1 VGGSR
6 EATSDPKAPS
16 GGAFGKTGIPAGGTG
31 SKSDPLGTGGSKPT
45 GGSSSSGTGTTT
57 PNTAPPKP
65 LQKFVGN
72 ITTGNGSVDYGEKT
86 YSKYWDQITPEN
98 AGKWG
103 SVQSTPTSDFNW
115 KTLDAIYDYTQKNNI
130 VFKQHAFIWGV
141 QQPSGTPTA
150 DQVKTWMKE
159 FCNRYPATRVID
171 VVNEPPPHTTP
182 NYVNNMG
189 GGTNGDW
196 KWIANAFTW
205 AREACPNAVLVLNDF
220 NDIEWSADNQ
230 RMIDIVKKLKAQ
242 NAPIDAIGAQSH
254 DLDHASVS
262 SNTVMSL
269 IKKLHEDTGLPIY
282 ITEMDIDTS
291 DDAKQLSLYKTYMPF
306 FLETE
311 WVHGVTIWG
320 WHYGRTWNQAP
331 NSGLIRDGKF
341 RSAMTWLM
349 ETLGRSSS

>member
-1 VGGSR
+1 MGGSR
-6 EATSDPKAPS
+6 EVTSEPKAPS
-16 GGAFGKTGIPAGGTG
+16 GGASSKSGSAAGGTG
-31 SKSDPLGTGGSKPT
+31 AKSEPLGTGGSKPT
-45 GGSSSSGTGTTT
+45 AGSTSGSGTKT
-57 PNTAPPKP
+57 PSTEPLKP

-72 ITTGNGSVDYGEKT
+72 ITTGNGSVDYGDRI

-150 DQVKTWMKE
+150 EQVQTWMKE

-182 NYVNNMG
+182 NYANNMG

-205 AREACPNAVLVLNDF
+205 ARAACPNAVLVLNDY

-230 RMIDIVKKLKAQ
+230 RMIDIVKKIKAQ
-242 NAPIDAIGAQSH
+242 NAPIDAIGAQAH
-254 DLDHASVS
+254 DLDHGSVS

-282 ITEMDIDTS
+282 ITEMDIDTT

-311 WVHGVTIWG
+311 WIHGVTIWG
-320 WHYGRTWNQAP
+320 WHFGRTWNQAP

-349 ETLGRSSS
+349 ETLGRPTS